1 MKANIFIST
10 IPGCHIRITDAESKQ
25 NYLELC
31 NLLVHSVI
39 GNIKTTTE
47 TGRLK
52 LGLCYVSAEDVTWL
66 SVERII

>member
-10 IPGCHIRITDAESKQ
+10 IPGCHIRITDAES

-31 NLLVHSVI
+31 NLLVHLVI
-39 GNIKTTTE
+39 GNIKTTTG

-52 LGLCYVSAEDVTWL
+52 LGLCYVSAEDVT
-66 SVERII
+66 